1 MTTEGG
7 GYEVVLKALEVYFDN
22 LSVAA
27 INEKTVLEKLF
38 AINAKLA
45 ATNEELVA
53 VVRKV
58 NQRQ

>member
-27 INEKTVLEKLF
+27 INEKTVLEQLF